1 MLKLCAFYVSAK
13 PNSLPFDN
21 ITSLLYHFF
30 NNLLQITE
38 ITQLCITVCHLLSY
52 KLTCDNDIIP
62 DTDLDIDGSMVLKCI
77 LDRSVNQQLQRLNF
91 A

>member
-1 MLKLCAFYVSAK
+1 MLILCAFYASAK
-13 PNSLPFDN
+13 PNYLPFDN
-21 ITSLLYHFF
+21 ITSLLDHFF

-62 DTDLDIDGSMVLKCI
+62 DTNLDIDGNMAVKCI

-91 A
+91 